1 MLLRR
6 GPQSFSLKFLVREED
21 GGNLPDFLRRRIIEA
36 HASQLSALFDSGY
49 VTLDGHRAGQESTI
63 VAGNEV
69 ELCLPDHYE
78 EPVATNWQLL
88 WENDELLAVYKPH
101 LLPVSRT
108 TRNLYNTL
116 ISLVRRETPFYDA
129 RLLHRLDTET
139 AGVILLA
146 KSKAADQK
154 WKPRLDQLIVRKIY
168 HAWVAGMPDWQE
180 KLFECYL
187 SERFGSVIRSQM
199 YVVDSDQSGAFL
211 KPRYSKTAFR
221 VLCSESGTALVE
233 CELFTGRKHQIRAQ
247 LASLGHPLIGDK
259 LYGHDGYFYLKRIEQ
274 GLSCTDFNAL
284 GAQHHLLEAV
294 QCVIN
299 VEGEEIAI
307 SSKSP
312 NEFEPLIQP
321 LLKGCMANS
330 SV

>member
-1 MLLRR
+1 MLLSR
-6 GPQSFSLKFLVREED
+6 GQQSFSLKFLVREED
-21 GGNLPDFLRRRIIEA
+21 GGNLSDFLRRCIIEA
-36 HASQLSALFDSGY
+36 HASQLSSLFDRGY
-49 VTLDGHRAGQESTI
+49 VTIDGHRAGQESPI
-63 VAGNEV
+63 VVGSEV

-78 EPVATNWQLL
+78 EPVATNWQVL

-129 RLLHRLDTET
+129 RLLHRLDAET

-146 KSKAADQK
+146 KNRAADKK
-154 WKPRLDQLIVRKIY
+154 WKPRLDQLIVRKVY
-168 HAWVAGMPDWQE
+168 HAWVAGIPGWQE

-187 SERFGSVIRSQM
+187 SERSGSVIRSQM
-199 YVVDSDQSGAFL
+199 YVVDSDEPGAFL

-221 VLCSESGTALVE
+221 VLCSESGRALVE

-274 GLSCTDFNAL
+274 GLSCTDFNVL
-284 GAQHHLLEAV
+284 GAEHHLLEAV
-294 QCVIN
+294 QCMIN
-299 VEGEEIAI
+299 LEGEEVAI
-307 SSKSP
+307 SSISP
-312 NEFEPLIQP
+312 NGLELPIQP
-321 LLKGCMANS
+321 LLRGCLAS
-330 SV
+330 S